1 MAEILQVNW
10 RYAVHKSQKHD
21 DANEEHDQ
29 GKYKLRAQNMKK
41 RVENE
46 DRLGR
51 KRGARNK
58 GGGPS
63 KMSKYRRK
71 TANARERMR
80 MGEINVAYD
89 RLKDTIPL
97 PSASAG
103 KQKCE
108 KLTKIN
114 LLHIAINYIR
124 TLQDILDTGDADIDI
139 IPEKLILNP
148 FHEKTR
154 RESGCSSVN
163 SSPAEGSITN
173 DDMDEDEDDEDM
185 DKSDSPDSGIQ
196 EDSDIECPDWT
207 ELNSTLD
214 IRSQIVESANNFK
227 ENKVVSVKES
237 SMNLSIFKKQSMLPN
252 STSNNTNFKFHN
264 FITNA
269 DNKVTKCKPVTLTTR
284 SSRSPNFQTDRRK
297 KADIKYPLAD
307 TKKPLADI
315 SHMADMAKTVD
326 MKPLSLETKQLADK
340 SKMSD
345 RESDFKPL
353 ADRHKI
359 ADIKHPLPLS
369 QILKPLGMSDSN
381 SISQAQ
387 LSACHLASSLSS
399 PPFQMEQDE
408 LFNELNNSI
417 DSFDGINDI
426 DFCYDDPFKVF

>member
-1 MAEILQVNW
+1 
-10 RYAVHKSQKHD
+10 
-21 DANEEHDQ
+21 
-29 GKYKLRAQNMKK
+29 
-41 RVENE
+41 
-46 DRLGR
+46 
-51 KRGARNK
+51 
-58 GGGPS
+58 
-63 KMSKYRRK
+63 
-71 TANARERMR
+71 MR

-173 DDMDEDEDDEDM
+173 DDNDDMDEDM

-227 ENKVVSVKES
+227 ENKVVS
-237 SMNLSIFKKQSMLPN
+237 
-252 STSNNTNFKFHN
+252 
-264 FITNA
+264 
-269 DNKVTKCKPVTLTTR
+269 
-284 SSRSPNFQTDRRK
+284 
-297 KADIKYPLAD
+297 
-307 TKKPLADI
+307 
-315 SHMADMAKTVD
+315 
-326 MKPLSLETKQLADK
+326 
-340 SKMSD
+340 
-345 RESDFKPL
+345 
-353 ADRHKI
+353 
-359 ADIKHPLPLS
+359 
-369 QILKPLGMSDSN
+369 
-381 SISQAQ
+381 
-387 LSACHLASSLSS
+387 
-399 PPFQMEQDE
+399 
-408 LFNELNNSI
+408 
-417 DSFDGINDI
+417 
-426 DFCYDDPFKVF
+426 

>member
-1 MAEILQVNW
+1 MADILQVNW
-10 RYAVHKSQKHD
+10 RYAVNKSQKHD
-21 DANEEHDQ
+21 DAHEEVDQ

-139 IPEKLILNP
+139 VPEKLILNP

-154 RESGCSSVN
+154 RESGCSSTH
-163 SSPAEGSITN
+163 SSPAEDSITN
-173 DDMDEDEDDEDM
+173 DDMNEDIEDEEEDDDDDM

-214 IRSQIVESANNFK
+214 IRSQIVESVNNFK

-237 SMNLSIFKKQSMLPN
+237 SMNMGIFKKQSMLPN

-284 SSRSPNFQTDRRK
+284 SSRSPNIVADRRK
-297 KADIKYPLAD
+297 KADIKFPLAD
-307 TKKPLADI
+307 IKKPLADI
-315 SHMADMAKTVD
+315 SQMADIAKIAAIKQFAEGSKIAD
-326 MKPLSLETKQLADK
+326 IGFPCADNKPI
-340 SKMSD
+340 
-345 RESDFKPL
+345 
-353 ADRHKI
+353 ADRHNI

-369 QILKPLGMSDSN
+369 QIFKPLVMSDPFS
-381 SISQAQ
+381 SAQ
-387 LSACHLASSLSS
+387 LSACQLPNSMS
-399 PPFQMEQDE
+399 PPSFQMEQDE